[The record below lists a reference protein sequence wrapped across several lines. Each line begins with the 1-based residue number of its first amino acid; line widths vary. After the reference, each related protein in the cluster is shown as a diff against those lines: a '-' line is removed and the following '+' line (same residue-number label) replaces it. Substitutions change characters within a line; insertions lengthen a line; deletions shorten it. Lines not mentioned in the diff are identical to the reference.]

1 MAKKNS
7 KEEKLNYS
15 AELRRLKDFGPERLY
30 LLWGPEDYLRE
41 QYLGQLKK
49 ICLPEGEDSFSYKRI
64 NGPELDMHELR
75 MAVDAMPFM
84 TERSFVE
91 LRSVDINACKDSDK
105 MLAIL
110 KDIPDYCTVAIVQ
123 DAQYEP
129 DGRLKLIKGI
139 RQCALELKFTAQSQG
154 MLIDWLI
161 RRFSAA
167 GKSIELEAAQRL
179 IFIKQF

>member
-64 NGPELDMHELR
+64 NGPELDMHELL

-91 LRSVDINACKDSDK
+91 LRSVDINACKDSG
-105 MLAIL
+105 LLHRRHRA
-110 KDIPDYCTVAIVQ
+110 
-123 DAQYEP
+123 
-129 DGRLKLIKGI
+129 GR
-139 RQCALELKFTAQSQG
+139 AV
-154 MLIDWLI
+154 
-161 RRFSAA
+161 
-167 GKSIELEAAQRL
+167 
-179 IFIKQF
+179 

>member
-30 LLWGPEDYLRE
+30 LLRGPEDYLRE

-84 TERSFVE
+84 TERSFVDNFWTSW
-91 LRSVDINACKDSDK
+91 LRSAAAVSPLNGRSALSSWPAGRCRCGGKAASLPPSASPHRCFAAPQTKKHWYAAACGTPGRSWSSWPGPGDSLCWSK
-105 MLAIL
+105 
-110 KDIPDYCTVAIVQ
+110 C
-123 DAQYEP
+123 E
-129 DGRLKLIKGI
+129 
-139 RQCALELKFTAQSQG
+139 QS
-154 MLIDWLI
+154 
-161 RRFSAA
+161 RHFSH
-167 GKSIELEAAQRL
+167 
-179 IFIKQF
+179 

>member
-84 TERSFVE
+84 TERSLVE

-139 RQCALELKFTAQSQG
+139 RQCALELKFTAQSQACSLTG
-154 MLIDWLI
+154 S
-161 RRFSAA
+161 SAA
-167 GKSIELEAAQRL
+167 FRRRGRA
-179 IFIKQF
+179 